1 MKRITITFWVLVAVA
16 VAATGMLSSS
26 LGEAASPATGLKVG
40 LAGAL
45 GAVSIG
51 LALRILVS
59 VSRATH
65 SASGDRDRD
74 RDAGW

>member
-1 MKRITITFWVLVAVA
+1 MKRITITFWALVAVA
-16 VAATGMLSSS
+16 VAATGMLSST

-40 LAGAL
+40 LAGAVC
-45 GAVSIG
+45 AVSIG

-59 VSRATH
+59 LSRATQ
-65 SASGDRDRD
+65 SPSRDRDHD